1 MADDFRLNIKAQV
14 NIDDI
19 KKQLKEVSKT
29 EKITIDASGAQKATR
44 SITKLKDELGNTYT
58 ATKKFDKEG
67 NYVNTTLTTTSKVA
81 KEATKEVKN
90 VGTAVEDTSKKSQ
103 TFGERFE
110 TMGRKLQS
118 INGIFQALK
127 NAVVTFGQVMQPL
140 LEFEDSL
147 TEFKKVS
154 DLSGEA
160 LDEYTKKLSQ
170 MGQEVG
176 KSRAEMVDAATE
188 FKKSGFDEADSAQLA
203 RIASLYQNIADEELS
218 AGEAANFIISQ
229 MKAFNLTADDAMH
242 IIDSVNE
249 ISNRT
254 AVSSADLATN
264 IGKASAALAV
274 GGNTYE
280 DVLSLMTAGVE
291 ITRSGSKVARALVSV
306 QSRYNQTIDETSS
319 TGQKLVKWYKE
330 HNIAIKDSE
339 GEQRKLYDTLTD
351 VSKIWNQLS
360 KDEQLYYL
368 NIQAGANQ
376 TQNLS
381 AILSNFTQVQEAHK
395 IALDSDNSA
404 LDENAR
410 AMENLNKKIKAIK
423 DSWAELILAVADSES
438 IGNILDTV
446 NNLLRSLAENEK
458 AINTL
463 VALAKVLLILKGLQ
477 IGGNLL
483 GGLFTSFKN
492 IVTIGGKTITT
503 IKNVITLIKTLA
515 GAQTVLT
522 ASQLGMVGAL
532 SAIAPYAAVFIGLGT
547 AVGFASGKFQELYN
561 QHIAETS
568 DDLNKVADAYL
579 NLVKAQKEFT
589 HPGKG
594 VGVKNVTGQ
603 EALDIQISKLQDLQ
617 KEYKSTNLSAQEFL
631 DEIGDISSLTDYYN
645 ALQNIIDS
653 GGELTQEQQNNYSAL
668 SSIVKAYNSATTEA
682 ERYNKALEIHK
693 SNVNI
698 STNIAYEFAD
708 SLVEVGG
715 KYQFVSEAAKE
726 AATKQLQTEIAL
738 TEATIKQVNARV
750 SARIAEFGSIEA
762 MLRDPS
768 TNVAQLM
775 QSDVGQQI
783 RQYMSL
789 KESLAEIQK
798 MSAPSDT
805 SGLDI
810 KGRTGGGGGGG
821 SDKKSKKDYLSTYKK
836 QLESYQKT
844 QEEAYK
850 KGEITA
856 DQYYTNVRKKGEAY
870 YKKLKAMGSDY
881 TDDAKSMYEEYRKA
895 NTDAVNDIFDE
906 IEYKYKEGTINGQK
920 YYEQIWKYAKKF
932 YKNGKLDFDSYRGYI
947 KKGYE
952 TMFDSIKKQYESGQI
967 TAEQYMSKVKKAQ
980 SKASSSISSAAKSG
994 NISGRTIVETRN
1006 ALKIAAIEAKNAAAK
1021 ALKEAAIEAAEAAVK
1036 AAEKKLEEAQKRQE
1050 KANTFISALQFWADE
1065 QTAAIDKTIDG
1076 YNAQIDALNEQLD
1089 LMDEQND
1096 ALDKQAERIKLVN
1109 ALEEAK
1115 KQKTVRVYD
1124 SSLGWIWVSDPKK
1137 VKDAQTALDE
1147 FDTARKREEEQKAIQ
1162 DQIKALEALIK
1173 EKEKEKQAYQD
1184 VIDEQTNALNRY
1196 NIEAELGMTIEQA
1209 IFEGRIANFENWKNA
1224 YINGT
1229 QEVIAAIGAVNS
1241 AQAELDAANA
1251 ALDAANAMV
1260 VPEIKY
1266 GVTSKTGSVYEYTD
1280 DMSATERWN
1289 AAQTENVQTRKD
1301 QGYKVNT
1308 WYDSGGKLHY
1318 TAKSTKES
1326 KDYVRNNPEAV
1337 LKKATGAARNPPKNK
1352 KASGSLS
1359 LPSTGIYNVNE
1370 LGDELMIPPTG
1381 NYDFLKKGTGI
1392 IPADLTQNLM
1402 DWGKFNP
1409 KNLIGAQPAI
1419 TNNDH
1424 SITIQN
1430 LTVKSDNAKEFVRQ
1444 LQNLA
1449 IVRS

>member
-1 MADDFRLNIKAQV
+1 M
-14 NIDDI
+14 
-19 KKQLKEVSKT
+19 T
-29 EKITIDASGAQKATR
+29 
-44 SITKLKDELGNTYT
+44 
-58 ATKKFDKEG
+58 
-67 NYVNTTLTTTSKVA
+67 
-81 KEATKEVKN
+81 
-90 VGTAVEDTSKKSQ
+90 
-103 TFGERFE
+103 
-110 TMGRKLQS
+110 
-118 INGIFQALK
+118 GI
-127 NAVVTFGQVMQPL
+127 
-140 LEFEDSL
+140 
-147 TEFKKVS
+147 
-154 DLSGEA
+154 
-160 LDEYTKKLSQ
+160 
-170 MGQEVG
+170 
-176 KSRAEMVDAATE
+176 
-188 FKKSGFDEADSAQLA
+188 
-203 RIASLYQNIADEELS
+203 
-218 AGEAANFIISQ
+218 
-229 MKAFNLTADDAMH
+229 
-242 IIDSVNE
+242 
-249 ISNRT
+249 
-254 AVSSADLATN
+254 
-264 IGKASAALAV
+264 
-274 GGNTYE
+274 
-280 DVLSLMTAGVE
+280 VE
-291 ITRSGSKVARALVSV
+291 ITRSGSKASRGLISI
-306 QSRYNQTIDETSS
+306 QSRYNQIIDETSS
-319 TGQKLVKWYKE
+319 TGQKLSKWYKDHDIE
-330 HNIAIKDSE
+330 IKNEE
-339 GEQRKLYDTLTD
+339 GQQRKLYDTLTD
-351 VSKIWNQLS
+351 VAKIWNTLT

-376 TQNLS
+376 TQNL
-381 AILSNFTQVQEAHK
+381 AAALSNFSQVQEAHS
-395 IALDSDNSA
+395 IALDSENSA

-423 DSWAELILAVADSES
+423 DSWAELILAIADSES

-458 AINTL
+458 AINIL
-463 VALAKVLLILKGLQ
+463 VTLAKILLAFKGLQ

-483 GGLFTSFKN
+483 SGLFTSFKN
-492 IVTIGGKTITT
+492 VVTIGGKTITT

-589 HPGKG
+589 HPAKG

-617 KEYKSTNLSAQEFL
+617 KEYKNTNLSAQEFL

-653 GGELTQEQQNNYSAL
+653 GGKLTQEQQNNYSAL
-668 SSIVKAYNSATTEA
+668 SSIVKAYNNATTEA

-798 MSAPSDT
+798 MSAPSDA
-805 SGLDI
+805 SGLI
-810 KGRTGGGGGGG
+810 KGGGTGGGGGGG
-821 SDKKSKKDYLSTYKK
+821 SDKSKQKKDYLSTYKK
-836 QLESYQKT
+836 QLESYQKA

-870 YKKLKAMGSDY
+870 YKKLKAMGTDY
-881 TDDAKSMYEEYRKA
+881 ADDAKSMYQAYRDA
-895 NTDAVNDIFDE
+895 NTDAVKGIFDE
-906 IEYKYKEGTINGQK
+906 IEYKYKEGTIDGQK

-932 YKNGKLDFDSYRGYI
+932 YKNGKLDFDSYRSYI

-994 NISGRTIVETRN
+994 SISGSTIVETRN

-1021 ALKEAAIEAAEAAVK
+1021 ALKEAAIAAAEAAVE
-1036 AAEKKLEEAQKRQE
+1036 AAQKKLEEAQKRQE

-1124 SSLGWIWVSDPKK
+1124 SSLGWVD
-1137 VKDAQTALDE
+1137 
-1147 FDTARKREEEQKAIQ
+1147 
-1162 DQIKALEALIK
+1162 
-1173 EKEKEKQAYQD
+1173 
-1184 VIDEQTNALNRY
+1184 
-1196 NIEAELGMTIEQA
+1196 
-1209 IFEGRIANFENWKNA
+1209 
-1224 YINGT
+1224 
-1229 QEVIAAIGAVNS
+1229 
-1241 AQAELDAANA
+1241 
-1251 ALDAANAMV
+1251 
-1260 VPEIKY
+1260 
-1266 GVTSKTGSVYEYTD
+1266 
-1280 DMSATERWN
+1280 
-1289 AAQTENVQTRKD
+1289 
-1301 QGYKVNT
+1301 
-1308 WYDSGGKLHY
+1308 
-1318 TAKSTKES
+1318 
-1326 KDYVRNNPEAV
+1326 
-1337 LKKATGAARNPPKNK
+1337 
-1352 KASGSLS
+1352 
-1359 LPSTGIYNVNE
+1359 
-1370 LGDELMIPPTG
+1370 
-1381 NYDFLKKGTGI
+1381 
-1392 IPADLTQNLM
+1392 
-1402 DWGKFNP
+1402 
-1409 KNLIGAQPAI
+1409 
-1419 TNNDH
+1419 
-1424 SITIQN
+1424 
-1430 LTVKSDNAKEFVRQ
+1430 
-1444 LQNLA
+1444 
-1449 IVRS
+1449 